1 MLQFQICLCK
11 IITDGWA
18 AYKSLGDHRYEFDF
32 VNHSENFVKPG
43 CPDVHTNT
51 IEGVVFQFIYG
62 ITYIK

>member
-1 MLQFQICLCK
+1 MLQCQICLCK

-18 AYKSLGDHRYEFDF
+18 AYKSLGDLGYEFDF

-51 IEGVVFQFIYG
+51 IEGVVS
-62 ITYIK
+62 